1 METKERNLINSNDSL
16 SSMMVAKNKS
26 IMYLSMNLFTF
37 ET

>member
-16 SSMMVAKNKS
+16 SSMMVAKNRS
-26 IMYLSMNLFTF
+26 IMYLRMNLFTF